1 MTGGTQE
8 PWYRQLGVDPSEREQ
23 AQKEIE
29 ALNRRAAVL
38 ATTSPERSIALREQ
52 SRRLRQSMLEDAPS
66 IEASPSPTSD
76 TEKRDGGFCIACG
89 SPHAPKS
96 QFCIHCGIPI
106 SSATNLTCKQCRL
119 ALAPGHR
126 FCQGCGTPAVH
137 EVSSCPKCSKQPKMG
152 DLFCTECGY
161 QFA

>member
-76 TEKRDGGFCIACG
+76 TEKRDGGL
-89 SPHAPKS
+89 H
-96 QFCIHCGIPI
+96 
-106 SSATNLTCKQCRL
+106 RL
-119 ALAPGHR
+119 REP
-126 FCQGCGTPAVH
+126 
-137 EVSSCPKCSKQPKMG
+137 S
-152 DLFCTECGY
+152 CTEEPVLYSLWDTDFKCD
-161 QFA
+161 QSHMQAMQARARTWPSVLPRVRNSCCP